1 MFSPVILAD
10 NIDIMDEVFELP
22 LSEENNHV
30 DDINDDLEIDLG
42 TNHNDNIEK
51 VEDILQENNV
61 DEHLKQSGAVIV
73 NRKTKARLKVE
84 KDHNARVLQVIL
96 KEVKRPGKSEY
107 FVREIGFIAY
117 LLSSNA
123 IKAPD
128 LKILFLKLVLKY
140 MHTM

>member
-1 MFSPVILAD
+1 M
-10 NIDIMDEVFELP
+10 MDEVFELP

-30 DDINDDLEIDLG
+30 DDTNDYLEIDFV

-51 VEDILQENNV
+51 VQDILQENNV

-73 NRKTKARLKVE
+73 NKKTKARLKVE

-107 FVREIGFIAY
+107 FTQEIYSIAY
-117 LLSSNA
+117 FRQMLCNLL
-123 IKAPD
+123 IK
-128 LKILFLKLVLKY
+128 KNSFLKLVPKCIHI
-140 MHTM
+140 M